1 MIFEKIVFIFIFI
14 FLLTMAMDSDFR
26 LIIHCNDIGEIISS
40 NLHRQLLRFSDL
52 GLCDAEIW

>member
-1 MIFEKIVFIFIFI
+1 VFIFIFI